1 MFDRLFNSIVF
12 RIGSM
17 MFLLSFVS
25 IFSMFSSVFISEL
38 ADQDA
43 LVINDAGSL
52 RKQSYK
58 MLAELELLKQI
69 DSDSKVQMQQKLN
82 NSIEIFNKKINAPI
96 MQSNASFLGD
106 IPIKSTLEEIKY
118 NWFSAIEPKFHA
130 FINNPESLSSIQ
142 SIELNN
148 IIDNFVVRL
157 DSLVNLYQQRAENRI
172 LLIRMILGI
181 SLFIT
186 TILVAFTMFQISRRI
201 EKPLSELTRSARQ
214 IMAGDYTVT
223 TNIQQN
229 DELGLLAETMNK
241 MTQALSYSYGELEQ
255 RVKNKTAALR
265 QSNDSLELLYQTS
278 QLINQA
284 DTTLDLRPIATKLAE
299 ITNKSDIDLCLTTDK
314 GSLPYEHILTI
325 EKETPERCK
334 IRDCH
339 NCLTN
344 THSPDTSQ
352 SMVMRYPIKK
362 DEISYGVLVCN
373 LDATTPLEA
382 WQHQLFTSIAT
393 LIANG
398 LHIKQQNE
406 QSRRIT
412 LLDERNVIARELHD
426 SLAQAL
432 SYLKIQVAR
441 LQKLRAKEAT
451 EEKIEDVILELKTGL
466 NTAYRQLREL
476 LTTFRLKID
485 AEGLYHTFV
494 ETIGELNLRTSGTM
508 LFQLDYQIQNL
519 PLSPNEEIHL
529 MQIAREATQNALN
542 HSKAENVIVRVFT
555 DECKDI
561 HLTVEDDGIGL
572 PNDTKKLNH
581 YGLAIMEERSKNL
594 SGNISLTNS
603 DNGGVKLELVFQP
616 SYLKK
621 LATVA

>member
-69 DSDSKVQMQQKLN
+69 DSDAKLKIQHKLN
-82 NSIEIFNKKINAPI
+82 SSIEIFNQKINAPI
-96 MQSNASFLGD
+96 MQSNAVFFGD
-106 IPIKSTLEEIKY
+106 IPIKSTLKEIQY
-118 NWFSAIEPKFHA
+118 NWFNDIEPKFHA
-130 FINNPESLSSIQ
+130 FIINPELLSSSH

-148 IIDNFVVRL
+148 IIDNFVIRL

-201 EKPLSELTRSARQ
+201 ETPLSELTRSARQ
-214 IMAGDYTVT
+214 IMTGDYTVT

-278 QLINQA
+278 QLINHA
-284 DTTLDLRPIATKLAE
+284 DTTLDLRPIATRLAE
-299 ITNKSDIDLCLTTDK
+299 ITNKSDIDLCLTTDI

-325 EKETPERCK
+325 NKDSPERCQ
-334 IRDCH
+334 IGDCH
-339 NCLTN
+339 DCLANTN
-344 THSPDTSQ
+344 RPDISQ
-352 SMVMRYPIKK
+352 PMVMRYPIKK

-373 LDATTPLEA
+373 LDASTPLEA
-382 WQHQLFTSIAT
+382 WQHQLFSSVST

-432 SYLKIQVAR
+432 SYLKIQVSR

-451 EEKIEDVILELKTGL
+451 EEKIEDVILELKMGL
-466 NTAYRQLREL
+466 NSAYRQLREL

-485 AEGLYHTFV
+485 VQGLYHTFSD
-494 ETIGELNLRTSGTM
+494 TIKQLNLRTDGTM
-508 LFQLDYQIQNL
+508 HFELDYQIENL
-519 PLSPNEEIHL
+519 PLTPNEEIHL

-542 HSKAENVIVRVFT
+542 HSKADNVLVKAFV
-555 DECKDI
+555 DEDKNI
-561 HLTVEDDGIGL
+561 HLTIEDNGIGL
-572 PNDTKKLNH
+572 PKDSQKLNH
-581 YGLAIMEERSKNL
+581 YGLAIMKERSKNL
-594 SGNISLTNS
+594 SGDITLSNS
-603 DNGGVKLELVFQP
+603 DNGGVKVELIFQP

>member
-58 MLAELELLKQI
+58 MLAELELLKKI
-69 DSDSKVQMQQKLN
+69 DSEAKAQMQVKLQS
-82 NSIEIFNKKINAPI
+82 SIETFNQKITAPV
-96 MQSNASFLGD
+96 MQSNNSFLGD
-106 IPIKSTLEEIKY
+106 IPIKSTLIAIQN
-118 NWFSAIEPKFHA
+118 NWFNDIEPKFHA
-130 FINNPESLSSIQ
+130 LIKNPELLTSTQSLA
-142 SIELNN
+142 LNN

-157 DSLVNLYQQRAENRI
+157 DGLVNLYQQRAENRI

-186 TILVAFTMFQISRRI
+186 TILVAFTMFQISRKI
-201 EKPLSELTRSARQ
+201 EKPLSELTRSAKK
-214 IMAGDYTVT
+214 IMSGDYTT
-223 TNIQQN
+223 TTKIQQN
-229 DELGLLAETMNK
+229 DELGLLADTMNK

-278 QLINQA
+278 QLINHA
-284 DTTLDLRPIATKLAE
+284 DRTLDLRPIAIRLAE
-299 ITNKSDIDLCLTTDK
+299 ITNKSDIDLCLTTETS
-314 GSLPYEHILTI
+314 SLPYEHIITL
-325 EKETPERCK
+325 EKESPERCQ
-334 IRDCH
+334 IGDCH
-339 NCLTN
+339 DCLSNNGRDGTVQ
-344 THSPDTSQ
+344 P
-352 SMVMRYPIKK
+352 MVMRYPIKK
-362 DEISYGVLVCN
+362 DDISYGVLVCN
-373 LDATTPLEA
+373 LDASTPLEA
-382 WQHQLFTSIAT
+382 WQHQLFSSIST

-432 SYLKIQVAR
+432 SYLKIQVSR

-466 NTAYRQLREL
+466 NSAYRQLREL

-485 AEGLYHTFV
+485 VEGLYHTFSD
-494 ETIGELNLRTSGTM
+494 TIEQLNLRTSGTM
-508 LFQLDYQIQNL
+508 NFELDYQIENL
-519 PLSPNEEIHL
+519 PLTPNEEIHL

-542 HSKAENVIVRVFT
+542 HSKAENVLVRAFA
-555 DECKDI
+555 DEDKNI
-561 HLTVEDDGIGL
+561 HLTIEDDGVGL

-581 YGLAIMEERSKNL
+581 YGLAIMKERSNNL
-594 SGNISLTNS
+594 SGDITLSNGDS
-603 DNGGVKLELVFQP
+603 GGVKVELIFRP
-616 SYLKK
+616 SYVKK